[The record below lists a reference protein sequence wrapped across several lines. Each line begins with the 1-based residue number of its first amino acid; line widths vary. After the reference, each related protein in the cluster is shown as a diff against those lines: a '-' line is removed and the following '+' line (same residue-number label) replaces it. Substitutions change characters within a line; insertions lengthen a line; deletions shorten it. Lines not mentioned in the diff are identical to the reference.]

1 MSIRGNELLSVV
13 RQARKLFDECGPE
26 PGQYERFFE
35 KLHGPG
41 WKERALANAPSQQHL
56 VYVDR
61 LRELEARVARIEQH
75 LRLPPRSD

>member
-1 MSIRGNELLSVV
+1 VDTPGNELLSVV
-13 RQARKLFDECGPE
+13 RQVRKLFDECGPE

-41 WKERALANAPSQQHL
+41 WKKRALANASPLDQL

-61 LRELEARVARIEQH
+61 LRELETRVTRIERH
-75 LRLPPRSD
+75 LKLEPTGK

>member
-1 MSIRGNELLSVV
+1 VSKPGSELLSIV
-13 RQARKLFDECGPE
+13 RRVRKLFDECGPE

-41 WKERALANAPSQQHL
+41 WKERALANSPPQDHL

-61 LRELEARVARIEQH
+61 LRALEDRVRRIERH
-75 LRLPPRSD
+75 LKLEPSAE